1 MKKTKI
7 QEHPLNRK
15 GYFPLGSVV
24 DSEGA
29 RNGFEKEI
37 QAIRDTPRLSNQE
50 HTKDKVPTM
59 NFMRD
64 TLLRLHTMEEYG
76 NVDDERKNINHLHI
90 QLGSG
95 NVISRYTLPQSGTEI
110 VIITTFKIL
119 HNPHKPTEEVTEVLT
134 TVMLWEEYN

>member
-15 GYFPLGSVV
+15 GLFPLGSVV

-29 RNGFEKEI
+29 RDAFEREI
-37 QAIRDTPRLSNQE
+37 QAVRDTPRLAGQE
-50 HTKDKVPTM
+50 HTEQKVPTM

-64 TLLRLHTMEEYG
+64 TLLRLHTLEEYG
-76 NVDDERKNINHLHI
+76 LVDDERKNLNHLHI

-95 NVISRYTLPQSGTEI
+95 NVISRYTLPQSQI
-110 VIITTFKIL
+110 DLAIITTFKVL
-119 HNPHKPTEEVTEVLT
+119 FNPHKPTEEVTEVLT
-134 TVMLWEEYN
+134 TVMLWEEY